1 MILVIAQYELQER
14 RHIME
19 FSDVDLLMIKECLSV
34 SKNYYE
40 KEKKNVEMLSLIY
53 QDADDDAY
61 KDLMNNFDK
70 IIKEIELLYIDIDN
84 YI

>member
-1 MILVIAQYELQER
+1 
-14 RHIME
+14 ME
-19 FSDVDLLMIKECLSV
+19 FSDEALLMIKECLLV

-53 QDADDDAY
+53 QDADDDGY

>member
-1 MILVIAQYELQER
+1 
-14 RHIME
+14 ME

>member
-1 MILVIAQYELQER
+1 
-14 RHIME
+14 ME
-19 FSDVDLLMIKECLSV
+19 FSDEGLLMIKECLLV

-53 QDADDDAY
+53 QDADDDGY

>member
-1 MILVIAQYELQER
+1 
-14 RHIME
+14 ME
-19 FSDVDLLMIKECLSV
+19 FSDEGLLMIKECLLV
-34 SKNYYE
+34 LKNYYE
-40 KEKKNVEMLSLIY
+40 KEKKNVEILSLIY
-53 QDADDDAY
+53 QDADDDGY

>member
-19 FSDVDLLMIKECLSV
+19 FSDEGLLMIKECLLV

-53 QDADDDAY
+53 QDADDDGY

>member
-1 MILVIAQYELQER
+1 
-14 RHIME
+14 ME
-19 FSDVDLLMIKECLSV
+19 FSDNDLLMIKECLLV

-53 QDADDDAY
+53 QDFEDDGY